1 MIIDAD
7 GHTQI
12 PQEVFDNYM
21 DKEFYRNRPRFVTF
35 DDGRGFYLI
44 EGRLITKPFGWGP
57 GTPGSIANSTPTLS
71 VKDLD
76 LSNVSG
82 RLADLDLE
90 GIDLQVI
97 YPNVLMSINSLEHA
111 GLATAIARAYNT
123 WISERCAQSGGR
135 LRFAAIVALQDPK
148 AAAEELKHAVK
159 SQAAVGVMV
168 TGTIGTRTLDHPELY
183 PFWETV
189 EQLDVGVG
197 VHTVTGMYPTVGQEL
212 FDHFWGAKAVS
223 MPLTLTTAM
232 VSLVGG
238 GIVDL
243 FPKIRFGLLE
253 TGCGWLPYWI
263 ERMDEMHE
271 RGEKNPRMY
280 DGVLNRKRPKS
291 RIKPSELFAEGRMVV
306 SCEPGEMMLPAV
318 INAIGDQCIMYASDY
333 PHGDSKWPETVSRI
347 RKAGFSNE
355 TQNRILGENAAR
367 LYNLQ
372 APLG

>member
-12 PQEVFDNYM
+12 PQEVFDKYL

-57 GTPGSIANSTPTLS
+57 GTPGSIANSTPTLA

-76 LSNVSG
+76 LSNVPG

-90 GIDLQVI
+90 GIELQVI

-159 SQAAVGVMV
+159 SLGAVGVMV

-183 PFWETV
+183 PFWEIV
-189 EQLDVGVG
+189 EELDVGVG

-253 TGCGWLPYWI
+253 TGCGWLPYWV

-280 DGVLNRKRPKS
+280 DGILNRKRPKS

-306 SCEPGEMMLPAV
+306 SCEPGEIMLPAV
-318 INAIGDQCIMYASDY
+318 INTVGDQCIMYASDY

-347 RKAGFSNE
+347 RNAGFSQE
-355 TQNRILGENAAR
+355 TQDRILGENAAR
-367 LYNLQ
+367 LYDLRT
-372 APLG
+372 PLG